1 MICAGHSTAA
11 ALIVAWKSTM
21 MSTKR
26 ATALSRTLLLTLRP
40 TAALQYQVANCD
52 NNDKNGY
59 DGHPVK
65 SHRSGVLL

>member
-1 MICAGHSTAA
+1 M
-11 ALIVAWKSTM
+11 
-21 MSTKR
+21 
-26 ATALSRTLLLTLRP
+26 LLLKRRGKVVAGSALT

-65 SHRSGVLL
+65 SH